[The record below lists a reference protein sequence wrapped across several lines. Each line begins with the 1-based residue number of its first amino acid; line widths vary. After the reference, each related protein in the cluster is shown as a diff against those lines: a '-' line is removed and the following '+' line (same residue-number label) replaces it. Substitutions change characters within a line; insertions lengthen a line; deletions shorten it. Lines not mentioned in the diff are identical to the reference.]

1 MLPDNLVPG
10 RYHYIVQDP
19 PAEPSD
25 NTTNLTLVTE
35 KLQELE
41 AEILSSAFKAG
52 RTGLPKNALLEEH
65 DRYIKERLFRV
76 VKIETYARVLKE
88 LVAENEITQE
98 ALSAL
103 ITQKTAE
110 INEQGEKIWL
120 NFITGENKGPLFY
133 RFED

>member
-41 AEILSSAFKAG
+41 AEILSSTPKAG

>member
-10 RYHYIVQDP
+10 RYHYIVPESPQDSSDT
-19 PAEPSD
+19 PSD
-25 NTTNLTLVTE
+25 FTLVTE

-41 AEILSSAFKAG
+41 VEILSSVSQPG
-52 RTGLPKNALLEEH
+52 RIGLPKNALLEEH
-65 DRYIKERLFRV
+65 DRYFKERLFSV
-76 VKIETYARVLKE
+76 AKIETFARVLKE

-98 ALSAL
+98 ALSEL
-103 ITQKTAE
+103 ITQKTVE

-120 NFITGENKGPLFY
+120 NLITSEIKSPLFY